1 LHLGRKIFTP
11 SGICVKIER
20 MKNTVWDKTEL
31 NEEGTGANIDE
42 TFYI

>member
-1 LHLGRKIFTP
+1 MGGKIFTP
-11 SGICVKIER
+11 SGICAKIGR
-20 MKNTVWDKTEL
+20 MKNTVCENETEL